1 MNIGFGTQLLIEL
14 SKKGIFCQHN
24 LTYLKQR
31 EDIKN
36 YEEKLKEILSHPNSK
51 GISVYSTNLNMGFMN
66 GSLFRKINN
75 LNVEKKHRISDLIEA
90 INFLEKEKNNF
101 RVFHGTFDDTQV
113 ESSFLAEVCK
123 NSHSVWLKKGN
134 VWDYNEFDAPLILSK
149 NASGKIIF
157 NSNLN
162 NELTQKLIDVM
173 TILQKNLPKEFVSF
187 FIEGK
192 ITNNSHPNKEN
203 VMITDMCEGFENL
216 EGLIPNHKNIEYLY
230 DLVFLKK

>member
-1 MNIGFGTQLLIEL
+1 MNIGFGIQLLIEL
-14 SKKGIFCQHN
+14 SKNGIFCQYN
-24 LTYLKQR
+24 LTYLEQG

-36 YEEKLKEILSHPNSK
+36 YESKLKEILSYSNSK
-51 GISVYSTNLNMGFMN
+51 GISVYSTKLNMSFMN
-66 GSLFRKINN
+66 GSLFRKLNN
-75 LNVEKKHRISDLIEA
+75 LSVEKKHRIFDLSEA
-90 INFLEKEKNNF
+90 ISFLEKEKNNF

-123 NSHSVWLKKGN
+123 NSYSVWLKKGN

-149 NASGKIIF
+149 NSPDKFTI
-157 NSNLN
+157 NSSLN
-162 NELTQKLIDVM
+162 NELIQKLIDAI

-203 VMITDMCEGFENL
+203 VMITDICEGFENL
-216 EGLIPNHKNIEYLY
+216 EGLIPNHKNIEYL
-230 DLVFLKK
+230 FKNQRR